1 MPAKT
6 VLLAS
11 ELGANFGHVG
21 PLVRL
26 AREFRRH
33 GHHAVLALRDV
44 VAPRPLLAD
53 EDFAVLQAPV
63 WPGAPHLGGRAGRIS
78 SYADILALHG
88 FARGEGLAA
97 MVEAWDR
104 LLGLAAPDLVIADH
118 SPTLCL
124 AAYGVIPTVVFGTG
138 FTVPPVHDGRFP
150 PFAREQ
156 PPLVAEWLLLE
167 AVQSVQVRRKR
178 PLPPSLPGLFDAPL
192 RVVAAFPE
200 LDPYRAVRREPV
212 LGPLEPLPTLAPL
225 PERQRIFAYLG
236 DDHPSLHTIVEC
248 LAELKTPSE
257 VYLRGEAGAFRRLL
271 SARGVVVHDR
281 PPPLE
286 ALLPQVSAV
295 LSQAGSATTHAALA
309 AGRPQLCFPLH
320 LEAELTAAAL
330 ASLNVGRWVWSG
342 APKSLVAAE
351 LERVLRDDT
360 LAKNATRM
368 GEFLAVRTDR
378 DRLGV
383 VTEACLKLMG

>member
-1 MPAKT
+1 M
-6 VLLAS
+6 
-11 ELGANFGHVG
+11 
-21 PLVRL
+21 
-26 AREFRRH
+26 
-33 GHHAVLALRDV
+33 
-44 VAPRPLLAD
+44 
-53 EDFAVLQAPV
+53 
-63 WPGAPHLGGRAGRIS
+63 
-78 SYADILALHG
+78 
-88 FARGEGLAA
+88 LAA
-97 MVEAWDR
+97 CKF
-104 LLGLAAPDLVIADH
+104 AASSIE
-118 SPTLCL
+118 SC
-124 AAYGVIPTVVFGTG
+124 
-138 FTVPPVHDGRFP
+138 
-150 PFAREQ
+150 
-156 PPLVAEWLLLE
+156 
-167 AVQSVQVRRKR
+167 
-178 PLPPSLPGLFDAPL
+178 
-192 RVVAAFPE
+192 
-200 LDPYRAVRREPV
+200 RAVRREPV